1 MKGIFFMTEELLKKI
16 RDEAQKE
23 IDEMD
28 KYNEYADRRNE
39 IAVLE
44 EIKKMFGLPYNR
56 DMYLPRKTERGIILS
71 TYKKYAVYINKE
83 DTNGIYVYIGSYRP
97 SDFTIEEIEDGAP
110 FEILV
115 DYNDPRA
122 TDRRYYN
129 LEGIWCESVSVEESD
144 EFEKTH
150 TVIFVDDFDNLQSEF
165 IMTAVKESQKQ
176 AVSKV
181 LKKYSRNR
189 R

>member
-1 MKGIFFMTEELLKKI
+1 MTEELLKKI
-16 RDEAQKE
+16 RDESQKE
-23 IDEMD
+23 ISEMD

-39 IAVLE
+39 LANLE
-44 EIKKMFGLPYNR
+44 EIKKALGLLYNR
-56 DMYLPRKTERGIILS
+56 DMALPRKTEKGIIIS
-71 TYKKYAVYINKE
+71 TYDKYAVYINEE

-97 SDFTIEEIEDGAP
+97 SDFTYEEIEDGAP
-110 FEILV
+110 FEVLV
-115 DYNDPRA
+115 DYDDPRA

-129 LEGIWCESVSVEESD
+129 LEGVWCETISVSESD

-150 TVIFVDDFDNLQSEF
+150 TVIFVDDFYEVQNEF
-165 IMTAVKESQKQ
+165 IMTAVKENQEK

-181 LKKYSRNR
+181 LKKYSGIR

>member
-1 MKGIFFMTEELLKKI
+1 MTEELLKKI
-16 RDEAQKE
+16 RDEAQIE
-23 IDEMD
+23 IDGMD

-39 IAVLE
+39 LAPLE
-44 EIKKMFGLPYNR
+44 EIKEMLGLPYTR
-56 DMYLPRKTERGIILS
+56 DMYLTKKTEREIILS

-110 FEILV
+110 FEVLV

-129 LEGIWCESVSVEESD
+129 LEGIWCESVSVEDSD
-144 EFEKTH
+144 EFEKNH
-150 TVIFVDDFDNLQSEF
+150 TVIFVDDFDDLQNEF
-165 IMTAVKESQKQ
+165 IVDAVKESQEQ

-181 LKKYSRNR
+181 LKKYDGKR